1 MQDWF
6 VFNMV
11 SCLSVAP
18 AAILGVVNCR
28 TVATRFMPFVVI
40 TWFGLLNEL
49 VSLYYIFQINSN
61 AVNSNIYVLV
71 EFLLFLWLFNR
82 WQQGYYKRWFLIL
95 VGFGFLVWLTD
106 NLLMNTLDRFN
117 SGFRVFYAFIIVVCS
132 IQKVNQIISH
142 ESSVLVRHAQFW
154 LCMVFVMFYSVK
166 AFLEVFYLFEIG
178 ASNTFF
184 TNLFFV
190 MQIVNL
196 FTNIIF
202 ATVYLWIPKKQEF
215 LLHY

>member
-106 NLLMNTLDRFN
+106 NLLMTMRTALRL
-117 SGFRVFYAFIIVVCS
+117 RILT
-132 IQKVNQIISH
+132 KMLM
-142 ESSVLVRHAQFW
+142 EVLG
-154 LCMVFVMFYSVK
+154 VK
-166 AFLEVFYLFEIG
+166 AVLITLLII
-178 ASNTFF
+178 
-184 TNLFFV
+184 LV
-190 MQIVNL
+190 MTPMAIYKPWHNMVG
-196 FTNIIF
+196 
-202 ATVYLWIPKKQEF
+202 K
-215 LLHY
+215 